1 MSTPRTLHASSSAR
15 VFGGVI
21 GGAVG
26 VIVAGLVVLVL
37 GVGLDWGGVGG
48 GAAMGVGVG
57 LVAIGMYVW
66 GYANGLRKAGRGA
79 TAPGGAWLP
88 SRDGQE

>member
-1 MSTPRTLHASSSAR
+1 MSTSRTLHAGSSAR

-26 VIVAGLVVLVL
+26 VIVVGLVVLVL
-37 GVGLDWGGVGG
+37 GVGLEWGGVGG

-66 GYANGLRKAGRGA
+66 GYANGLRKARRGGA
-79 TAPGGAWLP
+79 KHEGAWLP